1 MQAIGRDE
9 GFGIDFTGDKLQ
21 EEPPSLKLLNLHFL
35 WKKAFL
41 FFLNLWM
48 KQQQEGYDGRP
59 ARLDDGTFYSE

>member
-35 WKKAFL
+35 
-41 FFLNLWM
+41 
-48 KQQQEGYDGRP
+48 
-59 ARLDDGTFYSE
+59 